1 MIKEPIETFKLMF
14 KEYGDDLIYETRV
27 LKKGTYVIVD
37 SDKENYEMF
46 NIEGENDVVSPS
58 KYKELAKMDYLSSL
72 ITTDKSVDPKKTIHS
87 NNYMTFFIKKNHVI
101 SSEDN
106 KKRTKK
112 KQSKD
117 YQLVLNTVDRYYNA
131 IQKIIPENDKK
142 KADREILAVLKS
154 SGTQLLDI
162 DMEKLEKNKSWIKEN
177 ILKLKDNIEYRDDD
191 NYLKIF
197 FIDSED
203 RYINESSRYMIP
215 KLYNSNDYNTY
226 VNDILYGL
234 PGDNMQ
240 LNPKKPSLKQMTR
253 KNYCPILLTLEDA
266 LIQYKFFSYLENL
279 SSRGENVLY
288 VNDEGFYT
296 YEQIKDR
303 RDSFNG
309 YLLRL
314 KRDKTLNL
322 VDFKVLM
329 GYKPKQLKEKFNF
342 ENILEATEYEDSN
355 IEYGAKTALFEI
367 YSLVDEIIFY
377 KMLKTNIFNDKIKIK
392 NQDIKKL
399 TELTRDNMF
408 NWFYQGK
415 EREGYMALKRIFVDI
430 LKNSIYQG
438 YFNKAK
444 TQFNLLY
451 SLMLYYENGGNSM
464 PNTIKDVR
472 EQMIEKLNL
481 NCDKDEIQYI
491 DNDEQYYYS
500 VGQLVKYLLSLKNSS
515 KVNQTEINS
524 MLNSRND
531 KRLKSEVERLYKR
544 YNHSKYINSK
554 KFNALYAMVL
564 SYNPNNS
571 KQDSI
576 SLLAGFLGVSILKNN
591 KNEENS
597 NESN

>member
-1 MIKEPIETFKLMF
+1 
-14 KEYGDDLIYETRV
+14 
-27 LKKGTYVIVD
+27 
-37 SDKENYEMF
+37 
-46 NIEGENDVVSPS
+46 
-58 KYKELAKMDYLSSL
+58 
-72 ITTDKSVDPKKTIHS
+72 
-87 NNYMTFFIKKNHVI
+87 
-101 SSEDN
+101 
-106 KKRTKK
+106 
-112 KQSKD
+112 
-117 YQLVLNTVDRYYNA
+117 
-131 IQKIIPENDKK
+131 
-142 KADREILAVLKS
+142 
-154 SGTQLLDI
+154 
-162 DMEKLEKNKSWIKEN
+162 
-177 ILKLKDNIEYRDDD
+177 
-191 NYLKIF
+191 
-197 FIDSED
+197 
-203 RYINESSRYMIP
+203 
-215 KLYNSNDYNTY
+215 
-226 VNDILYGL
+226 
-234 PGDNMQ
+234 
-240 LNPKKPSLKQMTR
+240 
-253 KNYCPILLTLEDA
+253 
-266 LIQYKFFSYLENL
+266 
-279 SSRGENVLY
+279 
-288 VNDEGFYT
+288 
-296 YEQIKDR
+296 
-303 RDSFNG
+303 
-309 YLLRL
+309 
-314 KRDKTLNL
+314 
-322 VDFKVLM
+322 M
-329 GYKPKQLKEKFNF
+329 GYKPIQLTEKFNF
-342 ENILEATEYEDSN
+342 ENILEATEYEESN